1 MCLAQKP
8 AHWKHPQM
16 TAIVIILCPGFG
28 QALRSLGQVKD
39 LSLHGAYDKE
49 LRFRVGDG
57 QLEAD
62 VREGVMKRL
71 FMRQ

>member
-1 MCLAQKP
+1 
-8 AHWKHPQM
+8 M

-57 QLEAD
+57 
-62 VREGVMKRL
+62 
-71 FMRQ
+71 